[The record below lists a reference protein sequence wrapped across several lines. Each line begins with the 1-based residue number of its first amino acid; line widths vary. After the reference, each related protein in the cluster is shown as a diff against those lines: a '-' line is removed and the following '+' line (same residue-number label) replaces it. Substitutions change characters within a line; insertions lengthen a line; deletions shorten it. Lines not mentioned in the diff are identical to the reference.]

1 VGGDWY
7 DCIRV
12 DDALVALVMGDV
24 MGKGLRAATT
34 MGQIRTSLR
43 PLATRDLSPAQA
55 LDRLD
60 ELSPSLGNDDIA
72 TAVYVLLDLE
82 RGRATVARA
91 GHPPPILVTPDGRA
105 SLVTEGGSPP
115 LGCGISGRVDAS
127 VEVPEGSL
135 LVLYTD
141 GMVET
146 RSAGL
151 DDLDRFVDSVG
162 HEAARRPGD
171 LEGLATTLLAAAT
184 TRQHDDDSALL
195 IARMPSVTATS
206 RDGVIRGQTTGE
218 TFS

>member
-1 VGGDWY
+1 
-7 DCIRV
+7 
-12 DDALVALVMGDV
+12 
-24 MGKGLRAATT
+24 
-34 MGQIRTSLR
+34 
-43 PLATRDLSPAQA
+43 
-55 LDRLD
+55 
-60 ELSPSLGNDDIA
+60 
-72 TAVYVLLDLE
+72 
-82 RGRATVARA
+82 
-91 GHPPPILVTPDGRA
+91 
-105 SLVTEGGSPP
+105 
-115 LGCGISGRVDAS
+115 VDAS

-171 LEGLATTLLAAAT
+171 LVGLATTLLAAAT
-184 TRQHDDDSALL
+184 TRQHADDSALL